1 MSRHTPQLRE
11 LERAEHRVLA
21 ALRCVDA
28 TTGAVIG
35 SGLQL
40 SAPGAR
46 LVRNLSG
53 LWVVHSVSAPASLA
67 AHAESFN
74 APPSTPALGSEDLII
89 TVREASG
96 RYLPRIASVALP
108 RDPAPDN
115 AEADD
120 SLFRPVDIPL
130 YPASHA
136 PLVANWAE
144 LRISLRD
151 SGSNDALGGA
161 LVRVVSDGEVLA
173 RGLSDWRGEALVP
186 VAGIP
191 VTTWSTQPGAVIVSE
206 IDASIEIYFDPD
218 SGQRTPAA
226 QVLAGRVPDALP
238 LVNPS
243 DIESARAGLPQVSQA
258 ITLAAGRPLHLN
270 LGIALP

>member
-1 MSRHTPQLRE
+1 MRHTPQLRE

-21 ALRCVDA
+21 GLRCVDA
-28 TTGAVIG
+28 TTGAVVG

-74 APPSTPALGSEDLII
+74 AAPASPATGSEDLII
-89 TVREASG
+89 TVRDASG
-96 RYLPRIASVALP
+96 RYLSRIASVALP
-108 RDPAPDN
+108 RDPDPDN
-115 AEADD
+115 ADAED

-136 PLVANWAE
+136 ALVANWAE
-144 LRISLRD
+144 LRISLRAN
-151 SGSNDALGGA
+151 GNNDALGGA
-161 LVRVVSDGEVLA
+161 LVRVVSEGDVLA
-173 RGLSDWRGEALVP
+173 RGLTDWRGEALVP

-191 VTTWSTQPGAVIVSE
+191 VTTWSTQPGAVTVNE
-206 IDASIEIYFDPD
+206 IDATIEVYFDPA
-218 SGQRTPAA
+218 SGLRTPAV
-226 QVLAGRVPDALP
+226 QVLAGRAPAALP
-238 LVNPS
+238 LVNPT

-258 ITLAAGRPLHLN
+258 ITLAAGRPLHVN